1 MIMKMTKL
9 SRVLSIVLILVL
21 VFALAACSTGKDNK
35 DNKDN
40 ASGGDIATLLA
51 SEPKTADEAAK
62 LYAQLMQKENDIL
75 ASNSALWE
83 KVFMAGD
90 KSSTMIEDGTNYG
103 EFLLKTIEG
112 AKDKFTADELKTLK
126 AGAEQIKEIEGKLT
140 ILEQKYPGCGSTP
153 GNGDSVG
160 AGEAGMPAGSSSELT
175 KFPSFNGKDL
185 DGNDVKSS
193 ELFSGNSVTVVNF
206 WFTTCKPCV
215 EELQSLEALNK
226 DLAAKGGAVVGINS
240 FTIDGDKSAIT
251 EAKDLLAKK
260 GITYKN
266 IWFDSK
272 SEAGTFTSG
281 LYSYPTTYVVDKNGN
296 IVGSPIVGA
305 ITSPEQAKML
315 QDLIAKA
322 LAS

>member
-1 MIMKMTKL
+1 MKMTKL

-75 ASNSALWE
+75 ASNSSLWE

-90 KSSTMIEDGTNYG
+90 KSSPMIEDGTNYG

-140 ILEQKYPGCGSTP
+140 ILEQKYPGCGSKP

-160 AGEAGMPAGSSSELT
+160 AGEAGMPSGGSSELT

-240 FTIDGDKSAIT
+240 FTLDGDKAAIT

-260 GITYKN
+260 GISYKN

-305 ITSPEQAKML
+305 ITAPEQAKML
-315 QDLIAKA
+315 QDLIAQA

>member
-1 MIMKMTKL
+1 MKMTKL
-9 SRVLSIVLILVL
+9 SRVLSIVLIMVL

-35 DNKDN
+35 GNKDN

-160 AGEAGMPAGSSSELT
+160 AGEAGMPAGSSSKLT

>member
-1 MIMKMTKL
+1 MKMTKL

-21 VFALAACSTGKDNK
+21 VFALAACSTGKDSK

-51 SEPKTADEAAK
+51 NEPKTADEAAK

-90 KSSTMIEDGTNYG
+90 KSSPMIEDGTNYG

-112 AKDKFTADELKTLK
+112 AKDNFTADELKTLK

-160 AGEAGMPAGSSSELT
+160 AGEAGMPAGSSSEL
-175 KFPSFNGKDL
+175 
-185 DGNDVKSS
+185 
-193 ELFSGNSVTVVNF
+193 FSGNSVTVVNF

-240 FTIDGDKSAIT
+240 FTIDGDKAAIT

-266 IWFDSK
+266 IWFDGN

-305 ITSPEQAKML
+305 ITAPEQAKML
-315 QDLIAKA
+315 QDLIAQA

>member
-1 MIMKMTKL
+1 MKMTKL
-9 SRVLSIVLILVL
+9 SRVLSIVLIMVL

-35 DNKDN
+35 GNNDN

-240 FTIDGDKSAIT
+240 FTIDGDKAAIT

-305 ITSPEQAKML
+305 ITAPEQAKML
-315 QDLIAKA
+315 QDLIAQA

>member
-1 MIMKMTKL
+1 MKMTKL
-9 SRVLSIVLILVL
+9 SRVLSIVLIMVL

-51 SEPKTADEAAK
+51 SEPKAADEAAK

-315 QDLIAKA
+315 QDLIAQA